1 MSVLQPT
8 AEQLSVFRSNVLAA
22 VAGYESS
29 HIYSG
34 CVRKDFS
41 LGGFVLSEEIRDG
54 LVLAANNAENQ
65 QLLLFSER
73 ETAERFA
80 AILHEELQKL
90 SIGPNCYVEAA
101 SVRDSRETVA
111 KAFLF
116 TKKRVELI
124 RMYMLHVS
132 LSW

>member
-1 MSVLQPT
+1 MQTPEAFGRRFAIDVRVNSEVT
-8 AEQLSVFRSNVLAA
+8 AIHPER
-22 VAGYESS
+22 
-29 HIYSG
+29 G
-34 CVRKDFS
+34 CVEVKGPD
-41 LGGFVLSEEIRDG
+41 GKVYEESYGEKPSFLVVHAG
-54 LVLAANNAENQ
+54 LEVGC
-65 QLLLFSER
+65 F
-73 ETAERFA
+73 FA
-80 AILHEELQKL
+80 TKPDLDAV